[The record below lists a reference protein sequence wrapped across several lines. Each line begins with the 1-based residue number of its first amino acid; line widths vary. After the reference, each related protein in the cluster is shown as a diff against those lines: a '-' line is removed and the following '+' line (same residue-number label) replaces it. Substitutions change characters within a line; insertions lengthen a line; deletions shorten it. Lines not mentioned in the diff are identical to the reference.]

1 MKIAIKDPTKVLM
14 REKAEILDYVYK
26 NPNCCS
32 NQVNNHLLTKYK
44 SKKTTSTI
52 FKYVC
57 ELISSGYLI
66 DVGKTHKKLSITR
79 KGKNLLDTLYREH
92 VQDSKNNLIINL
104 IIVSCE
110 SCRIGYRSL
119 HHFHSKCGDYGGL

>member
-1 MKIAIKDPTKVLM
+1 MLV
-14 REKAEILDYVYK
+14 REKAEILGYFYK
-26 NPNCCS
+26 NPKSCS

-57 ELISSGYLI
+57 ELISCGYLI

-79 KGKNLLDTLYREH
+79 KGKNLLDTLYRGH
-92 VQDSKNNLIINL
+92 VQDSKYNLIINL
-104 IIVSCE
+104 IIVSWKNC
-110 SCRIGYRSL
+110 STGYRSL
-119 HHFHSKCGDYGGL
+119 HRINSRCGDFGGRLP